1 MNVISEHVGGNAWL
15 MNVNDMLSSDASQSL
30 IVNNDPGF
38 TPMGLFK
45 LQFATAIQTTKLW
58 LK

>member
-1 MNVISEHVGGNAWL
+1 MNA
-15 MNVNDMLSSDASQSL
+15 NDMLSSDASQSL

-38 TPMGLFK
+38 ASISLFK
-45 LQFATAIQTTKLW
+45 LQFAIAIQTTKLW

>member
-1 MNVISEHVGGNAWL
+1 
-15 MNVNDMLSSDASQSL
+15 MNVNNMLSSDASQSL

-38 TPMGLFK
+38 TLMDLFK
-45 LQFATAIQTTKLW
+45 LQFATAIQATKLW

>member
-1 MNVISEHVGGNAWL
+1 
-15 MNVNDMLSSDASQSL
+15 MNVNDMLSSNASQSL

-45 LQFATAIQTTKLW
+45 LRFATAIQTTKLL

>member
-1 MNVISEHVGGNAWL
+1 

-45 LQFATAIQTTKLW
+45 LQFAIQTTKLW
-58 LK
+58 FK

>member
-1 MNVISEHVGGNAWL
+1 

-30 IVNNDPGF
+30 IVNNDPEF
-38 TPMGLFK
+38 ASISLFK
-45 LQFATAIQTTKLW
+45 LLAIAIQTAKLW